1 MFHYVTSKKRNTKA
15 WFQNPNVSLIIHIL
29 NYMAVSKTC
38 PKGFGLKL
46 AKLGLKTP
54 LKK

>member
-1 MFHYVTSKKRNTKA
+1 MAMNPRKLFAILKYFTFHIVMIVWSFLKDN
-15 WFQNPNVSLIIHIL
+15 I
-29 NYMAVSKTC
+29 TC